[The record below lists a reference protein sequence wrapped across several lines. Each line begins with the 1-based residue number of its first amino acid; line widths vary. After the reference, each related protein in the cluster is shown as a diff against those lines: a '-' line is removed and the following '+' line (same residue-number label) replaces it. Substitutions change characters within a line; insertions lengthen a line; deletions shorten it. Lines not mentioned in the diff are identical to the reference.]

1 MSFDDYLNLG
11 IFQCV
16 IGTLFFW
23 ELVKYLFKIM
33 FEFIDKLIDKVIL
46 KYSLNHENDIEDMK

>member
-1 MSFDDYLNLG
+1 MSFEDYLNLG

-23 ELVKYLFKIM
+23 ELVKYSFKIVLR
-33 FEFIDKLIDKVIL
+33 FIDKLIDKAIL

>member
-1 MSFDDYLNLG
+1 MSFEDYLNLG

-23 ELVKYLFKIM
+23 ELVKCSLKCVLK
-33 FEFIDKLIDKVIL
+33 FIDKMIDKAIL
-46 KYSLNHENDIEDMK
+46 NYSLNHENDFEDKE

>member
-1 MSFDDYLNLG
+1 MSFEDYLNLG

-23 ELVKYLFKIM
+23 ELVKYSLKVVLK
-33 FEFIDKLIDKVIL
+33 FIDKLIDKAIL
-46 KYSLNHENDIEDMK
+46 NYSLNHENDFKDIE

>member
-1 MSFDDYLNLG
+1 MSFEDYLNLG

-23 ELVKYLFKIM
+23 ELVKCSLKCVLK
-33 FEFIDKLIDKVIL
+33 FIDKMIDKAIL
-46 KYSLNHENDIEDMK
+46 KYSLNHENDFKDIE

>member
-1 MSFDDYLNLG
+1 MSFEDYLNLG

-23 ELVKYLFKIM
+23 ELFKYSLKVVLK
-33 FEFIDKLIDKVIL
+33 FIDKLIDKAIF
-46 KYSLNHENDIEDMK
+46 KYSLNHENDFEDIE